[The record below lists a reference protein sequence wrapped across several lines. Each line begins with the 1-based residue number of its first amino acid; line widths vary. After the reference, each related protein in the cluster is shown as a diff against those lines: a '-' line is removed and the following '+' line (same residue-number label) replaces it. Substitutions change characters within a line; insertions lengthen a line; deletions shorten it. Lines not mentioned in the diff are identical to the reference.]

1 MEQKK
6 NVLNLTLKNKQ
17 NVFMLEPRYH
27 HAKVL
32 KNLKVSYLH
41 VFSYSERENTYATKL
56 ENKVKIDEI
65 KARRKKMQDRLYQVM
80 AAKYQ
85 SEIDDA
91 KFKISTLVD
100 RPILIPEHIDITGE
114 VDKLL
119 QKISSAED
127 RMAAMRRHYG
137 KKEAD

>member
-1 MEQKK
+1 
-6 NVLNLTLKNKQ
+6 
-17 NVFMLEPRYH
+17 
-27 HAKVL
+27 
-32 KNLKVSYLH
+32 
-41 VFSYSERENTYATKL
+41 
-56 ENKVKIDEI
+56 
-65 KARRKKMQDRLYQVM
+65 MQDRLYQVM

-85 SEIDDA
+85 AEIDDA

-100 RPILIPEHIDITGE
+100 RPMIIPEHVDITGE

-137 KKEAD
+137 DNVTDKT

>member
-1 MEQKK
+1 
-6 NVLNLTLKNKQ
+6 
-17 NVFMLEPRYH
+17 
-27 HAKVL
+27 
-32 KNLKVSYLH
+32 
-41 VFSYSERENTYATKL
+41 
-56 ENKVKIDEI
+56 
-65 KARRKKMQDRLYQVM
+65 MQDRLYQVM
-80 AAKYQ
+80 AARYQ
-85 SEIDDA
+85 AEIDDA

-100 RPILIPEHIDITGE
+100 RPMIIPEHVDITGE

>member
-1 MEQKK
+1 
-6 NVLNLTLKNKQ
+6 
-17 NVFMLEPRYH
+17 
-27 HAKVL
+27 
-32 KNLKVSYLH
+32 
-41 VFSYSERENTYATKL
+41 
-56 ENKVKIDEI
+56 
-65 KARRKKMQDRLYQVM
+65 MQDKLYQVM
-80 AAKYQ
+80 VARYEA
-85 SEIDDA
+85 EINDA

-137 KKEAD
+137 RNVAD

>member
-1 MEQKK
+1 
-6 NVLNLTLKNKQ
+6 
-17 NVFMLEPRYH
+17 
-27 HAKVL
+27 
-32 KNLKVSYLH
+32 
-41 VFSYSERENTYATKL
+41 
-56 ENKVKIDEI
+56 
-65 KARRKKMQDRLYQVM
+65 MQDRLYQVM

-85 SEIDDA
+85 AEIDDA

-100 RPILIPEHIDITGE
+100 KPTIIPEHVDITGE

-137 KKEAD
+137 KKEA

>member
-1 MEQKK
+1 
-6 NVLNLTLKNKQ
+6 
-17 NVFMLEPRYH
+17 
-27 HAKVL
+27 
-32 KNLKVSYLH
+32 
-41 VFSYSERENTYATKL
+41 
-56 ENKVKIDEI
+56 
-65 KARRKKMQDRLYQVM
+65 MQDRLYQVM

-91 KFKISTLVD
+91 KFKISTFVD

>member
-1 MEQKK
+1 
-6 NVLNLTLKNKQ
+6 
-17 NVFMLEPRYH
+17 
-27 HAKVL
+27 
-32 KNLKVSYLH
+32 
-41 VFSYSERENTYATKL
+41 
-56 ENKVKIDEI
+56 
-65 KARRKKMQDRLYQVM
+65 MQDRLYQVM

-85 SEIDDA
+85 ADIDDA

-100 RPILIPEHIDITGE
+100 RPILIPEHVDITGE

-137 KKEAD
+137 KKEAE